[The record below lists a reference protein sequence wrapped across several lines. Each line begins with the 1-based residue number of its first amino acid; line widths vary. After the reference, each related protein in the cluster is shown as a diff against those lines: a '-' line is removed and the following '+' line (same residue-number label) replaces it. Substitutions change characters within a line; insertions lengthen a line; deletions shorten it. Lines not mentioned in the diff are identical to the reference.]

1 MNIVTTLRPNTPF
14 PKKAV
19 QRYDKKIKK
28 LVLDGRNIF
37 SLLCEICFLFFE
49 EASSWIFSCGV
60 FPFSFGVLQLLHL
73 FGGKSARCRDGM
85 GVHPFL
91 FQYPGHLQRFGLS
104 TFRPSFL

>member
-37 SLLCEICFLFFE
+37 SLLCEICFLFLRKRLRGFSLVGCFLSLSGFYSCST
-49 EASSWIFSCGV
+49 SSVESPLAVEMVCVSTPFCFSIF
-60 FPFSFGVLQLLHL
+60 
-73 FGGKSARCRDGM
+73 AI
-85 GVHPFL
+85 
-91 FQYPGHLQRFGLS
+91 S
-104 TFRPSFL
+104 TALA